1 MWRSH
6 YTEHHTFFFSL
17 IPLFIIAGF
26 IRKGTIIDV
35 IIQNT
40 FLQLKN
46 TIGVTFW
53 SFLLV

>member
-26 IRKGTIIDV
+26 IRKGTITDV
-35 IIQNT
+35 II
-40 FLQLKN
+40 
-46 TIGVTFW
+46 
-53 SFLLV
+53 